1 MENPTHSLWLAG
13 RKADTKAAYQELE
26 KFLSET
32 ISAMRPVSGK
42 KSMQIMGLSD
52 LVWIPENLM
61 PKDADLDDESE
72 NGEMRL
78 SDTLQDEEG
87 GNQVALIQKIATKT
101 VVKKKSFVEED
112 DKDVIDEL
120 TNEEGADGSGEI
132 DRKSRNVNPA
142 PPVPPGPIPTP
153 KSDPRIKPGDE
164 GKASKPRAQK
174 RKTEVRMRQKAG
186 IENGKLIH
194 SINIYPP
201 YDINNAR
208 LSLYVSWDD
217 GYTKQPIKSASVNGA
232 NLNVIDNDIID
243 VPLKQSGTKIVV
255 RFFDNIKH
263 AIKLLVE
270 DESN

>member
-1 MENPTHSLWLAG
+1 
-13 RKADTKAAYQELE
+13 
-26 KFLSET
+26 
-32 ISAMRPVSGK
+32 
-42 KSMQIMGLSD
+42 MQIMGLSD

-61 PKDADLDDESE
+61 PKDADLDDDSE
-72 NGEMRL
+72 NGEMSL

-101 VVKKKSFVEED
+101 VVKKKSFVQED

-120 TNEEGADGSGEI
+120 TNEEGNDGNGEN
-132 DRKSRNVNPA
+132 DKEPRNINPI
-142 PPVPPGPIPTP
+142 PPVLGPIPNP
-153 KSDPRIKPGDE
+153 KPDPRIKPGDE
-164 GKASKPRAQK
+164 GKASKPRVQK

-201 YDINNAR
+201 YDIDNAR

-217 GYTKQPIKSASVNGA
+217 GYAKQPIKSASVNGV
-232 NLNVIDNDIID
+232 NLDVIDNDIID